1 MKVYVLLYMR
11 TVGDWLDPI
20 KVKEF
25 EGIFETREAA
35 DAARM
40 KLSINPVKSPYVVE
54 EYEVKQ

>member
-1 MKVYVLLYMR
+1 MR
-11 TVGDWLDPI
+11 TVGDWMDPI

-25 EGIFETREAA
+25 EAIFETREAA

-40 KLSINPVKSPYVVE
+40 KLYPSINPVKSPYVVE